1 MTWAPFVVFC
11 DSLVTGGETM
21 TEADSVLGG
30 IEQIFLLLFV
40 LMVLVGIAG
49 GNPSMVLNPVF
60 DIVGQM
66 VRALLSLLSTLLIT
80 LFRVLGNV
88 LVAGVNPLAETLKN
102 GSGRQNKR

>member
-1 MTWAPFVVFC
+1 MASRPLTQHSP
-11 DSLVTGGETM
+11 VTGGETVAP
-21 TEADSVLGG
+21 TSSPFGG
-30 IEQIFLLLFV
+30 IEQVLLLLFV

-49 GNPSMVLNPVF
+49 GNSSMVLNPVF

-66 VRALLSLLSTLLIT
+66 VKVLLSLLSTLLIT

-88 LVAGVNPLAETLKN
+88 LVSGIKLLAETLTN

>member
-1 MTWAPFVVFC
+1 MTPT
-11 DSLVTGGETM
+11 S
-21 TEADSVLGG
+21 SPLGG
-30 IEQIFLLLFV
+30 IEQVLLLLFM

-88 LVAGVNPLAETLKN
+88 LVSGINLLAETLKN

>member
-1 MTWAPFVVFC
+1 
-11 DSLVTGGETM
+11 VTGGETVAP
-21 TEADSVLGG
+21 TSSPFGG
-30 IEQIFLLLFV
+30 IEQVLLLLFV

-49 GNPSMVLNPVF
+49 GNSSMVLNPVF

-66 VRALLSLLSTLLIT
+66 VKVLLSLLSTLLIT

-88 LVAGVNPLAETLKN
+88 LVSGIKLLAETLTN

>member
-1 MTWAPFVVFC
+1 MTPTSSPLC
-11 DSLVTGGETM
+11 
-21 TEADSVLGG
+21 G
-30 IEQIFLLLFV
+30 IEQVLLLLFM

-80 LFRVLGNV
+80 LFRVLASV
-88 LVAGVNPLAETLKN
+88 LVSGVNLLAEALKN

>member
-1 MTWAPFVVFC
+1 MTTPMSSA
-11 DSLVTGGETM
+11 
-21 TEADSVLGG
+21 LGG
-30 IEQIFLLLFV
+30 IEQIFLLLFM

-66 VRALLSLLSTLLIT
+66 VKALISLLSTLLIT
-80 LFRVLGNV
+80 LFRVLGSV
-88 LVAGVNPLAETLKN
+88 GVSGVKLLAEALTN